1 MDIWMISSL
10 MLALVLTVFLSYC
23 ITMGTRTSFVL
34 LVLLGLVTLFMLTRI
49 SPALAAATP
58 QGSSFDSRMQQV
70 SYNAQNATVINTRA
84 GYVTTLV
91 FSDDEAVI
99 STQVGFVKGW
109 SVTSEANRVYI
120 RPAPIT
126 QPSVDVDGKEIQ
138 EVFNPTAK
146 DWKTNL
152 FVTTTKHFYSLELSV
167 LDGEEMPKNLA
178 FVVTYRYPDA
188 VRQKAE
194 QAQTAREKEWQDQQ
208 AQARIAQAL
217 KTGQAPRNWDY
228 SMRVGKESRM
238 ITPDFAYDDGRFT
251 YLGFSPLKKFPS
263 VFLYENGTEQ
273 IANFTVE
280 QKGNFKVIVI
290 QHVTPTLVLRYGKA
304 VVGVINQGYGKVTAA
319 AGNTVSPAVERV
331 EVKS

>member
-10 MLALVLTVFLSYC
+10 MVALL
-23 ITMGTRTSFVL
+23 I
-34 LVLLGLVTLFMLTRI
+34 LVLLLYTSMGGRAFFVLIVFLLFLTSFFLSR
-49 SPALAAATP
+49 AFAAATP

-70 SYNAQNATVINTRA
+70 SYNAQNATVINARA

-208 AQARIAQAL
+208 AKTRIDQAL
-217 KTGQAPRNWDY
+217 KNGQAPRNWDY
-228 SMRVGKESRM
+228 SMRVAPDSRM

-273 IANFTVE
+273 IANFAVE

-304 VVGVINQGYGKVTAA
+304 VVGVVNQGYGKVSVAA
-319 AGNTVSPAVERV
+319 TSNTVSPVVERV
-331 EVKS
+331 EVKP

>member
-1 MDIWMISSL
+1 MWILASL
-10 MLALVLTVFLSYC
+10 MVALLLIVFRGSMGKPVVILFLLALVA
-23 ITMGTRTSFVL
+23 L
-34 LVLLGLVTLFMLTRI
+34 LIFPLI

-70 SYNAQNATVINTRA
+70 SYNAQNATVINARA

-126 QPSVDVDGKEIQ
+126 QPSVDGEGKEIQ

-208 AQARIAQAL
+208 AKTRIDQAL
-217 KTGQAPRNWDY
+217 KNGQAPRNWDY
-228 SMRVGKESRM
+228 SMRVAPDSRM

-304 VVGVINQGYGKVTAA
+304 VVGVVNQGYGKVSVAA
-319 AGNTVSPAVERV
+319 TSNTVSPVVERV
-331 EVKS
+331 EVKP

>member
-1 MDIWMISSL
+1 MRLI
-10 MLALVLTVFLSYC
+10 
-23 ITMGTRTSFVL
+23 FVL
-34 LVLLGLVTLFMLTRI
+34 LWFAFFIPGTF
-49 SPALAAATP
+49 AAAIP
-58 QGSSFDSRMQQV
+58 QGSAFDSRMQQV
-70 SYNAQNATVINTRA
+70 SYNAQNATVINARA

-109 SVTSEANRVYI
+109 SVTNEANRVYI
-120 RPAPIT
+120 RPAPIA
-126 QPSVDVDGKEIQ
+126 QPSVDSEGKEIQ

-178 FVVTYRYPDA
+178 FVVTYRYPDE
-188 VRQKAE
+188 VRKKAA

-208 AQARIAQAL
+208 AKTRIDQAL
-217 KTGQAPRNWDY
+217 KNGQAPRNWDY
-228 SMRVGKESRM
+228 AMRVAKNSR
-238 ITPDFAYDDGRFT
+238 IIAPDFAYDDGRFT

-273 IANFTVE
+273 IANFAVE
-280 QKGNFKVIVI
+280 QQGNFKVIVI

-304 VVGVINQGYGKVTAA
+304 VVGVVNQGFGKVTVA
-319 AGNTVSPAVERV
+319 AGNTVSPVVERV
-331 EVKS
+331 EVKP